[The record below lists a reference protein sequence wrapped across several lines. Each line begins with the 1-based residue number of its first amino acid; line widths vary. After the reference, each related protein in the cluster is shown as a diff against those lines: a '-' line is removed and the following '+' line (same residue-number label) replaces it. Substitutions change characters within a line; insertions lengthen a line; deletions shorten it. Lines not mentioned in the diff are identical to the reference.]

1 MRLWSNRLSVYIR
14 DTWELFPFPLHLSRI
29 QQEGSYLQVKKKALP
44 ETEAAGTLIDHHP
57 FSCSP
62 SPNHPCSLPQHKLP
76 PSVLTTWEPPVLIRW
91 ETFNCKLN
99 VLKQTDKQYWV
110 FHFLSQS
117 WKVQEY
123 MASGQFDPGAHILS
137 LKICPSQLYILMT
150 VVLNFDCGTWL
161 SRLLSPF

>member
-1 MRLWSNRLSVYIR
+1 MPVFLREPQWGKREKWRMYVPLWVTFPSSCCSSHLPPCAIWRLDYH
-14 DTWELFPFPLHLSRI
+14 PL
-29 QQEGSYLQVKKKALP
+29 
-44 ETEAAGTLIDHHP
+44 
-57 FSCSP
+57 SCSP
-62 SPNHPCSLPQHKLP
+62 SPNHPCSLPQHKLI

-110 FHFLSQS
+110 FHFLSQN